1 MLKSLR
7 PFHLAFPVR
16 NLEEAKAWYCE
27 TLGCK
32 VGRESDDWIDF
43 DFFGHQVVAHL
54 SSTIINDNSNEVDR
68 QNIPIRHF
76 GVVLSQDTWSK
87 LKDNLNN
94 KGIRFIVGPYTRFEN
109 SIGEQ
114 NTLFIQDPS
123 GNAIEFKAF
132 KDDSMIFSK

>member
-1 MLKSLR
+1 MSKSLR

-16 NLEEAKAWYCE
+16 NLEEAKAWYCD
-27 TLGCK
+27 TFGCK

-54 SSTIINDNSNEVDR
+54 SKKLVNDNLNEVDG

-76 GVVLSQDTWSK
+76 GIILSKGKWSK
-87 LKDNLNN
+87 LKNSLND
-94 KGIRFIVGPYTRFEN
+94 KGVRFIVGPYTRFEN

-114 NTLFIQDPS
+114 NTLFIKDPS